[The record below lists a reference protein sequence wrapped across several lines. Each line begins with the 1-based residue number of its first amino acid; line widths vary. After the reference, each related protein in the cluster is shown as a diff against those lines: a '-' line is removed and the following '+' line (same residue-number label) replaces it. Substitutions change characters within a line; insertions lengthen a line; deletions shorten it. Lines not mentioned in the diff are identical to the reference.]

1 MLSLDSRPCMIMLMR
16 VGVYGL
22 GRFGFFWAKCLGEH
36 HEVLGYSRNPE
47 RTVPSN
53 VRRVS
58 EDELLTC
65 DALFL
70 CVSISAMEKV
80 VGSIG
85 ARIKKGTVVLD
96 TCSVK
101 LHPVDVMQ
109 RSLPEG
115 VEIIGTHPM
124 FGPDSGKDGVTGLPL
139 VFCPVRAR
147 AEVSKYWK
155 RQFVQMGLR
164 VHELSAEDHDREAA
178 FTQGITHFMGRVLDD
193 LHLKPS
199 LIGTKGYEK
208 LLEIIEQTCHDPYQL
223 FVDLQRY
230 NPYTEEMRAALTGS
244 LQKMQAQLELD
255 RIT

>member
-1 MLSLDSRPCMIMLMR
+1 MITFMR

-22 GRFGFFWAKCLGEH
+22 GRFGSFWAKCLAEH

-47 RTVPSN
+47 RTVPSR
-53 VRRVS
+53 VRRVN
-58 EDELLTC
+58 EDEILTC
-65 DALFL
+65 EALFL
-70 CVSISAMEKV
+70 CVSISAMEEV

-85 ARIKKGTVVLD
+85 DRVENGTVVLD

-101 LHPVDVMQ
+101 VHPVDVMR
-109 RSLPEG
+109 RSLSQG

-124 FGPDSGKDGVTGLPL
+124 FGPDSGKNGVTGLPL

-147 AEVSKYWK
+147 PEVCEYW
-155 RQFVQMGLR
+155 RDQFTRMGLC
-164 VHELSAEDHDREAA
+164 VHELSAENHDREAA

-193 LHLKPS
+193 LDLGPS
-199 LIGTKGYEK
+199 PIGTKGYEK
-208 LLEIIEQTCHDPYQL
+208 LLEIIEQTCNDPYQL

-230 NPYTEEMRAALTGS
+230 NPFTEEMRERLTGS
-244 LQKMQAQLELD
+244 LQKMQAQLELH